1 MPLLWHTLHSGGG
14 SPQRDSLSK
23 ILIIGA
29 SWVGDAVLSQ
39 PLLAALKQRE
49 PGCELDVLAPPWTRG
64 VLARMPEVDH
74 ILDNPFGHGQL
85 QLLARR
91 NLGKQLRQADYQ
103 QAIILPNSLKS
114 ALIPWFAHI
123 PLRTG
128 YMGEMRQLLLN
139 DTRLLDRVALPL
151 MVERFAALALSKGAV
166 LQRPLAAPRLTVDLE
181 QQAATLLHFHLT
193 PDRPVA
199 VLCPGAEFG
208 PAKRWPVRHFVT
220 VARLLIAQGFQVWLL
235 GSKKDQPIAA
245 QLAQEVDGPVHNLCG
260 ATTLGQ
266 AVDLMATAQRVI
278 SNDSGLMHVAAALDR
293 PMVAVFG
300 SSSPEFTPP
309 LSARAQVIRLGLP
322 CSPCFK
328 RECPLGHLKCLED
341 LTPERVMARW

>member
-1 MPLLWHTLHSGGG
+1 MS
-14 SPQRDSLSK
+14 R

-39 PLLAALKQRE
+39 PLLAALKRRD
-49 PGCELDVLAPPWTRG
+49 PGCDIDVLAPPWTRG
-64 VLARMPEVDH
+64 VLTRMPEVTR

-85 QLLARR
+85 QLLSRR
-91 NLGKQLRQADYQ
+91 ALGRQLRQAGYR
-103 QAIILPNSLKS
+103 QAIVLPNSLKS
-114 ALIPWFAHI
+114 ALIPWFARI

-128 YMGEMRQLLLN
+128 YVGEMRHFLLN
-139 DTRLLDRVALPL
+139 DARVLDRTALPL
-151 MVERFAALALSKGAV
+151 MVERFAALALEKSER
-166 LQRPLAAPRLTVDLE
+166 LQQPVPAPRLEANLA
-181 QQAATLLHFHLT
+181 QQAATLRRLNLSLAQ
-193 PDRPVA
+193 PVA

-208 PAKRWPVRHFVT
+208 AAKRWPVRHF
-220 VARLLIAQGFQVWLL
+220 AAAAQQLMAQGFQIWLL

-245 QLAQEVDGPVHNLCG
+245 QIALAVTGPVHNLCG
-260 ATTLGQ
+260 ATDLAE
-266 AVDLMATAQRVI
+266 AVDLLAAAQRVI

-309 LSARAQVIRLGLP
+309 LSDQAQVVRLGLP

-341 LTPERVMARW
+341 LTPDRVMARWNPALPR

>member
-1 MPLLWHTLHSGGG
+1 L
-14 SPQRDSLSK
+14 RK

-39 PLLAALKQRE
+39 PLLAALKQRD
-49 PGCELDVLAPPWTRG
+49 PGCEIHVLAPPWTRG
-64 VLARMPEVDH
+64 VLARMPEVTR

-91 NLGKQLRQADYQ
+91 ALGKQLRQTGYQ
-103 QAIILPNSLKS
+103 QAILLPNSLKS
-114 ALIPWFAHI
+114 ALIPWFARI

-128 YMGEMRQLLLN
+128 YVGEMRHLLLN
-139 DTRLLDRVALPL
+139 DARALNRTDLPL
-151 MVERFAALALSKGAV
+151 MVERFAALALPAGTP
-166 LQRPLAAPRLTVDLE
+166 LQRPVPPPRLIPNLE
-181 QQAATLLHFHLT
+181 QQAATLQRLMLT
-193 PDRPVA
+193 LDLPVA

-208 PAKRWPVRHFVT
+208 PAKRWPVRHFV
-220 VARLLIAQGFQVWLL
+220 AAGRQLIAEGFQVWLL
-235 GSKKDQPIAA
+235 GSKKDAPIAA
-245 QLAQEVDGPVHNLCG
+245 QIAQAVQGPVHNLCG
-260 ATTLGQ
+260 ATDLAQ
-266 AVDLMATAQRVI
+266 AVDLMAAAQRVI

-293 PMVAVFG
+293 PLVAVFG

-309 LSARAQVIRLGLP
+309 LSARARVVRLGLP

-341 LTPERVMARW
+341 LTPDRVMASW

>member
-1 MPLLWHTLHSGGG
+1 M
-14 SPQRDSLSK
+14 SK

-39 PLLAALKQRE
+39 PLLAALKKRD
-49 PGCELDVLAPPWTRG
+49 PGGELDVLAPPWTRG

-74 ILDNPFGHGQL
+74 IIDNPFGHGQL

-91 NLGKQLRQADYQ
+91 ALGKQLRQAGYQ
-103 QAIILPNSLKS
+103 QVIILPNSVKS
-114 ALIPWFAHI
+114 ALIPWFARI

-128 YMGEMRQLLLN
+128 YVGEMRQLLMN
-139 DTRLLDRVALPL
+139 DTRVLDRSALPL
-151 MVERFAALALSKGAV
+151 MVERFAALALPKGV
-166 LQRPLAAPRLTVDLE
+166 TLQQPLGAPRLTVDLE
-181 QQAATLLHFHLT
+181 QQAATLLRLHLT
-193 PDRPVA
+193 LEQPVA
-199 VLCPGAEFG
+199 ALCPGAEFG
-208 PAKRWPVRHFVT
+208 PAKRWPVRHFA
-220 VARLLIAQGFQVWLL
+220 VAARELIAQGFQIWLL

-245 QLAQEVDGPVHNLCG
+245 QIAQEVSGPVHNLCG
-260 ATTLGQ
+260 ATDLGQ
-266 AVDLMATAQRVI
+266 AVDLMAAAQRVI

-293 PMVAVFG
+293 PLVAVFG

-309 LSARAQVIRLGLP
+309 LSARAQVIRLDLP

>member
-1 MPLLWHTLHSGGG
+1 MSLLRNALHSGGG
-14 SPQRDSLSK
+14 SPQRGSLSK

-39 PLLAALKQRE
+39 SLLAALKAHDH
-49 PGCELDVLAPPWTRG
+49 GCTIDVLAPPWTRG
-64 VLARMPEVDH
+64 VLERMPEIDH
-74 ILDNPFGHGQL
+74 IIDNPFGHGQL
-85 QLLARR
+85 QLLARHA
-91 NLGKQLRQADYQ
+91 LGKQLRQARYQ
-103 QAIILPNSLKS
+103 QAIILPNSFKS
-114 ALIPWFAHI
+114 ALIPWFARI

-128 YMGEMRQLLLN
+128 YVGEMRPLLMN
-139 DTRLLDRVALPL
+139 DTRVLDSSALPL
-151 MVERFAALALSKGAV
+151 MVERFAALALPKGAA
-166 LQRPLAAPRLTVDLE
+166 LQRPLAAPRLTVELE
-181 QQAATLLHFHLT
+181 QQAATLLRFKLT
-193 PDRPVA
+193 LEQPVA

-220 VARLLIAQGFQVWLL
+220 AGRQLIEQGYQVWLL

-245 QLAQEVDGPVHNLCG
+245 QIARELAGPVHNLCG
-260 ATTLGQ
+260 TTDLGQ
-266 AVDLMATAQRVI
+266 AVDLMAAAERVI

-293 PMVAVFG
+293 PLVAVFG

-309 LSARAQVIRLGLP
+309 LSTRAQVIRLGLH